1 MASAQRCAVAAAAVT
16 DVARL
21 HITQRRSHPTSCVWG
36 VCHPQ
41 QALSVERKRADG
53 NPVPAV
59 A

>member
-1 MASAQRCAVAAAAVT
+1 MASALRCAVAVIAVT

-21 HITQRRSHPTSCVWG
+21 HITQRCSHPTSRVQG

-53 NPVPAV
+53 KPVPAV